1 MRTVVFDYDGTLH
14 ETLRIYAPAFRENY
28 AYMVSA
34 GLLPAREITDGEIAS
49 WLGYTAGDMWRE
61 FAPGLTPEQALAAGR
76 RVQEGMQRRIR
87 DGTARLYPE
96 VPEMMDRL
104 KDEGYRL
111 VFLSNCKT
119 VYLEAHR
126 KRFPLDRWFDA
137 YYWAEAED
145 WRPKEDI
152 LRKIILESG
161 EHARQDGLHE
171 PEAGSP
177 GLSAAAA
184 VSPGLPGAVAGS
196 TDYPGSEAGSPG
208 LEEKNAAASFREAAA
223 GFAVVGDRFHDM
235 QAAAVNGIPAIG
247 CAYGYGTP
255 QEFRTAAYVARSPA
269 DIPDLLRKVFSRT
282 GQP

>member
-34 GLLPAREITDGEIAS
+34 GLLPAREIMDGEIAS

-152 LRKIILESG
+152 LRKIILESV
-161 EHARQDGLHE
+161 EHARQPGPFSSCGCQSGPFSSCGCQPGPFSSCGCQSGPSGSRCRQYGL
-171 PEAGSP
+171 
-177 GLSAAAA
+177 
-184 VSPGLPGAVAGS
+184 
-196 TDYPGSEAGSPG
+196 
-208 LEEKNAAASFREAAA
+208 F
-223 GFAVVGDRFHDM
+223 
-235 QAAAVNGIPAIG
+235 GI
-247 CAYGYGTP
+247 
-255 QEFRTAAYVARSPA
+255 
-269 DIPDLLRKVFSRT
+269 
-282 GQP
+282 

>member
-34 GLLPAREITDGEIAS
+34 GLLPAREIMDGEIAS

-137 YYWAEAED
+137 YYWAEAEG
-145 WRPKEDI
+145 WRPKEEI
-152 LRKIILESG
+152 LRKIILE
-161 EHARQDGLHE
+161 
-171 PEAGSP
+171 
-177 GLSAAAA
+177 
-184 VSPGLPGAVAGS
+184 VV
-196 TDYPGSEAGSPG
+196 SPG

-235 QAAAVNGIPAIG
+235 QAAAVNGVPAVG

-255 QEFRTAAYVARSPA
+255 QEFRTAAYVAESPA
-269 DIPDLLRKVFSRT
+269 EIPDLLRKVFSRT
-282 GQP
+282 GQS